1 MRNKRRI
8 SVLLT
13 LLLLFGV
20 LSLTVISANAADE
33 LGTALPGDKVAVTG
47 SNGHQYYYTDSA
59 GNSGY
64 YWASYMT
71 VAISERNGA
80 DVDYVNGAY
89 KSYYAWC
96 ASYGEPVPLDAQE
109 YLLSEGQLD
118 EDGEYYY
125 VDEFLS
131 KDGVKGLKIPFSWA
145 LSVIK
150 SAERLAI
157 QNGHAKYD
165 YNGAV
170 KLPVAYRFAVEV
182 AIRCISDEVNA
193 NEQDITYGYGSAEGL
208 SRLEDMEWT
217 VVDFYKAVKDIYN
230 GAVEQKFEYEPL
242 IKDINAIDDGIDEL
256 YYQNGWCIL
265 EQYTLDVNGVTATL
279 TDDTTTGV
287 EAVVNGN
294 ILTVR
299 IAKNDIPKENIVWDI
314 ELSYTNGQTYTMLF
328 GVPINES
335 DVVLDTPQNIMLYD
349 AQPYTATASVKG
361 ESSPWDKDKATITVQ
376 KTDTN
381 GTALS
386 GMKFMLYKYNSGTI
400 TIFDEEQTDQSGE
413 LVWKDLDLGDYFLVE
428 DENAGYAPFEP
439 EEWQID
445 GATSAV
451 YTTIGGKSGW
461 KISLAPGDT
470 LATVS
475 AVNARLKGTA
485 QVIKTDTSGNPLQGI
500 AFRLYGVNE
509 AETAFTSVLN
519 GTTNANGIINFGA
532 VTAGKY
538 LLVEMYSPTYRPRN
552 PEDWIV
558 NGASGAKYT
567 TIGGNSGW
575 LLTIGAG
582 NDCVVYAVNGKLP
595 TLSLNKID
603 RDGNP
608 MKDMAFSIYGVTGNT
623 LSFMETFATDE
634 NGDINVGTLH
644 IGSYFIVEEQN
655 GKWQAFRP
663 YEWQVRG
670 ASSAEYTTLSGLN
683 GWLLYLDAG
692 DTARIEAINDYPVSL
707 TVKKQGSAG
716 LPLVGATFTLEVSYN
731 NGKTFTVVESKTT
744 LSNGAV
750 TFENLDRYAYYRV
763 TETKAPQGCALLG
776 DAVFKGRIITEDIT
790 ITVSDSLIV
799 MLPSTGGNGTWIATL
814 AAALSVICAGWLI
827 VSARKRTAFSHK

>member
-1 MRNKRRI
+1 MIMLTTLVVAIPTYADFKDGDIVTI
-8 SVLLT
+8 S
-13 LLLLFGV
+13 
-20 LSLTVISANAADE
+20 E
-33 LGTALPGDKVAVTG
+33 
-47 SNGHQYYYTDSA
+47 SA
-59 GNSGY
+59 GGGVY
-64 YWASYMT
+64 YNYF
-71 VAISERNGA
+71 G
-80 DVDYVNGAY
+80 DQKYYVSAMNATMEGSDSTY
-89 KSYYAWC
+89 FAWC
-96 ASYGEPVPLDAQE
+96 ASYGVAFPQAGRRYILCNTDNAGTVNVDGFDWPLFYAVPSQGI
-109 YLLSEGQLD
+109 YW
-118 EDGEYYY
+118 YY
-125 VDEFLS
+125 DT
-131 KDGVKGLKIPFSWA
+131 GLNDYIDFSWA
-145 LSVIK
+145 LSCIK
-150 SAERLAI
+150 AAEQQAGTTNLPFDWRMAVELAI
-157 QNGHAKYD
+157 RSKLQGMFGNFELDLNVEVNPNSNLFGSSIAPYLKNAECDTVAEFMARAKAIAD
-165 YNGAV
+165 YASNHLV
-170 KLPVAYRFAVEV
+170 MWEPYVDEIEAVEE
-182 AIRCISDEVNA
+182 RRN
-193 NEQDITYGYGSAEGL
+193 
-208 SRLEDMEWT
+208 
-217 VVDFYKAVKDIYN
+217 FYKGDDFILFEGHLNKSNCELVGKDTYPDVEVELN
-230 GAVEQKFEYEPL
+230 G
-242 IKDINAIDDGIDEL
+242 GM
-256 YYQNGWCIL
+256 
-265 EQYTLDVNGVTATL
+265 
-279 TDDTTTGV
+279 
-287 EAVVNGN
+287 
-294 ILTVR
+294 LTVS
-299 IAKNDIPKENIVWDI
+299 IPKSKIPIGQLIEWNVDLQLDAGDNYNMFYGKPENGGTDVQNIVVYSVNKKDL
-314 ELSYTNGQTYTMLF
+314 EKSFEGSYITT
-328 GVPINES
+328 E
-335 DVVLDTPQNIMLYD
+335 
-349 AQPYTATASVKG
+349 
-361 ESSPWDKDKATITVQ
+361 EKATVTVQ

-386 GMKFMLYKYNSGTI
+386 GMGFTLYSLDNNVLS
-400 TIFDEEQTDQSGE
+400 FSQTLTTDSNGIVESQE
-413 LVWKDLDLGDYFLVE
+413 LNLGDYFLVE

-439 EEWQID
+439 DTWSIT
-445 GATSAV
+445 GASAAE
-451 YTTIGGKSGW
+451 YTTIDGKNGW
-461 KISLAPGDT
+461 RISLAPGDT

-475 AVNARLKGTA
+475 AVNAQLKGTA

-500 AFRLYGVNE
+500 PFRLYGVNDE
-509 AETAFTSVLN
+509 ETAFTSVLN
-519 GTTNANGIINFGA
+519 GTTNANGIIDFGA

-552 PEDWIV
+552 PENWIV
-558 NGASGAKYT
+558 SGASGAKYT

-644 IGSYFIVEEQN
+644 IGYYFIVEEQN

-716 LPLVGATFTLEVSYN
+716 LPLAGATFTLEVSYN

-744 LSNGAV
+744 LSNGVV
-750 TFENLDRYAYYRV
+750 TFKNLDRYAYYRV

-776 DAVFKGRIITEDIT
+776 DAVFKGRITTEDIT

-814 AAALSVICAGWLI
+814 TTALSVICAGWLI